1 MKWGPVPL
9 QPSTPIGV
17 TGGSEIHHRGC
28 PRAPGHAVE
37 KVLKQECYMSSRE
50 KPGVVTAQVGRRAAL
65 RLSGT
70 LIFSRELLLAK
81 EANRPS
87 VPAWDAEGAE
97 SEPMELKVIHTKV
110 TVKVTGPQDTESRV
124 S

>member
-1 MKWGPVPL
+1 MEWGPVPL
-9 QPSTPIGV
+9 QPPTPTGV

-28 PRAPGHAVE
+28 PPAPGHAVE

-70 LIFSRELLLAK
+70 LIFSRELLLAE

-87 VPAWDAEGAE
+87 VQPGTQ
-97 SEPMELKVIHTKV
+97 K
-110 TVKVTGPQDTESRV
+110 GPSL
-124 S
+124 SPWS